1 MQKCIALFLTQK
13 PPININMESHVPY
26 YLKHQ
31 YNLYDRTPKTGITNI
46 CNIPEKTLTIDN
58 QGNCLLCVCDG
69 WLPISVG
76 HIMNFN
82 SLEEIWQTDLA
93 KRIQKDVA
101 DKKYTWCSVDYCGI
115 KNMNKVMPHYY
126 ISINIDESCNL
137 QCPTCRSS
145 FMNFTNGK
153 IYENKLAWANHIIKL
168 IEDFQKTATIA
179 ISGNGDPFASLIYRP
194 LLMSIKPRDEH
205 RYRVMTNGLLL
216 KKLLTK
222 TSIYN
227 NIDEYS
233 ISIDAGDAETYEK
246 VRLRGKWDNLLEN
259 LNFLKEKLKDKNK
272 FVNLNFCLHK
282 ENLSS
287 LLNFVKLVEKYEWI
301 GTIHPMENWGT
312 INNFN
317 QENILRSDHHLF
329 GEAVKKLKIASN
341 SKRILLQGILK
352 ELIN

>member
-1 MQKCIALFLTQK
+1 
-13 PPININMESHVPY
+13 MESHVPY

-76 HIMNFN
+76 HITNFN
-82 SLEEIWQTDLA
+82 SLEEIWRTDLA
-93 KRIQKDVA
+93 KKIQKDVA
-101 DKKYTWCSVDYCGI
+101 DKNYTWCSVDYCGI
-115 KNMNKVMPHYY
+115 KNMNKVMDHHY

-137 QCPTCRSS
+137 QCPTCRSF

-153 IYENKLAWANHIIKL
+153 IYENKLIWANHIVKL
-168 IEDFQKTATIA
+168 LDGFDKPTTIA

-194 LLMSIKPRDEH
+194 LLMSTKSNDKH
-205 RYRVMTNGLLL
+205 RYRIMTNGLLL

-222 TSIYN
+222 TSVYS
-227 NIDEYS
+227 NITEYS

-246 VRLRGKWDNLLEN
+246 VRLRGKWNNLLEN
-259 LNFLKEKLKDKNK
+259 LNSLKEELKDKNK
-272 FVNLNFCLHK
+272 IVNLNFCLHK

-287 LLNFVKLVEKYEWI
+287 LLNFVELVEKYQWQGNIQSIEDWR
-301 GTIHPMENWGT
+301 TIKNFDYQNVL
-312 INNFN
+312 NNN
-317 QENILRSDHHLF
+317 NELF
-329 GEAVKKLKIASN
+329 GAAIKTLKLISKN
-341 SKRILLQGILK
+341 KRIFLSGKIQ
-352 ELIN
+352 ELIKNN

>member
-1 MQKCIALFLTQK
+1 
-13 PPININMESHVPY
+13 MESHVPY

-31 YNLYDRTPKTGITNI
+31 YNLYDRNPKTGITNI

-76 HIMNFN
+76 HITDFN

-115 KNMNKVMPHYY
+115 KNMNKIMATYY

-137 QCPTCRSS
+137 QCPTCRSA

-153 IYENKLAWANHIIKL
+153 IYENKLAWANHIVKL
-168 IEDFQKTATIA
+168 LDGFDKPATVA
-179 ISGNGDPFASLIYRP
+179 MSGNGDPFASLIYRP
-194 LLMSIKPRDEH
+194 LLMSINPRAEH
-205 RYRVMTNGLLL
+205 RYRIMTNGLLL

-227 NIDEYS
+227 NIEEYS

-246 VRLRGKWDNLLEN
+246 VRLRGKWNNLLEN
-259 LNFLKEKLKDKNK
+259 LDFLKKELTGKNK
-272 FVNLNFCLHK
+272 FVNLNFCLHT

-287 LLNFVKLVEKYEWI
+287 LLNFVKLVEKYKWA
-301 GTIHPMENWGT
+301 GTIQPIEDWGT
-312 INNFN
+312 IKNFN
-317 QENILRSDHHLF
+317 EQNILNSNHALF
-329 GEAVKKLKIASN
+329 NIAIENLKVISKN
-341 SKRILLQGILK
+341 KRISLSGTIQK
-352 ELIN
+352 LIKNY